1 MRPAAII
8 VMGVSGS
15 GKSTIGA
22 LLAEKLGWPFAD
34 ADGFHPAANVAK
46 MASGQPL
53 TDADRWP
60 WLDAIAAHIAT
71 ARQAAQPV
79 VVACSALRRAY
90 RERLRAGHNDLLF
103 LHLAGAPEVIAK
115 RQAARQGHFMPPSLM
130 ASQFA
135 TLEDPAAEADAVTIS
150 VLSSPHDVV
159 AAALEHL
166 AQGGPTPP
174 ISTRSRSD
182 GII

>member
-22 LLAEKLGWPFAD
+22 LLAERLGWPFAD

-46 MASGQPL
+46 MAAGQPL
-53 TDADRWP
+53 TDEDRWP
-60 WLDAIAAHIAT
+60 WLDAIAAHIGA
-71 ARQAAQPV
+71 ARGTGQPV

-90 RERLRAGHNDLLF
+90 RERLRAGHGDLIF
-103 LHLAGAPEVIAK
+103 LHLAGAPAVIAE

-135 TLEDPAAEADAVTIS
+135 TLEDPAAEADAVTVS
-150 VLSSPHDVV
+150 VQASPHEVVGNILSSLSERGAIGAP
-159 AAALEHL
+159 
-166 AQGGPTPP
+166 
-174 ISTRSRSD
+174 
-182 GII
+182 

>member
-22 LLAEKLGWPFAD
+22 LLAERLGWPFAD
-34 ADGFHPAANVAK
+34 ADGFHPPENVAK
-46 MASGQPL
+46 MAAGTPL

-60 WLDAIAAHIAT
+60 WLDAIAAHIGA
-71 ARQAAQPV
+71 ARQAGRPV

-90 RERLRAGHNDLLF
+90 RDRLRAGHGDLIF
-103 LHLAGAPEVIAK
+103 LHLSGAPEVIAA

-135 TLEDPAAEADAVTIS
+135 TLEDTGDEADAVALS
-150 VLSSPHDVV
+150 VADTPQAVV
-159 AAALEHL
+159 DAAMAALSPIGL
-166 AQGGPTPP
+166 KAGP
-174 ISTRSRSD
+174 
-182 GII
+182 

>member
-22 LLAEKLGWPFAD
+22 LLAERLGWPFAD

-46 MASGQPL
+46 MAAGTPL

-60 WLDAIAAHIAT
+60 WLDAIAAHIDA
-71 ARQAAQPV
+71 ARGTGRPV

-90 RERLRAGHNDLLF
+90 RERLRAGHGDLIF
-103 LHLAGAPEVIAK
+103 LHLAGAPEVIAE

-135 TLEDPAAEADAVTIS
+135 TLEATGDEPDAVAVS
-150 VLSSPHDVV
+150 VADTPQSVV
-159 AAALEHL
+159 DAAMAALGRFGL
-166 AQGGPTPP
+166 RAGP
-174 ISTRSRSD
+174 
-182 GII
+182 

>member
-22 LLAEKLGWPFAD
+22 LLAEALGWPFAD

-46 MASGQPL
+46 MAAGTPL

-60 WLDAIAAHIAT
+60 WLDAIAAHIGA
-71 ARQAAQPV
+71 ARETGQPV

-90 RERLRAGHNDLLF
+90 RERLRAGHGDLIF
-103 LHLAGAPEVIAK
+103 LHLSGAPAVIAE

-135 TLEDPAAEADAVTIS
+135 TLEDPAAEADAVTVS
-150 VLSSPHDVV
+150 VSASLHEVV
-159 AAALEHL
+159 ATALEQL
-166 AQGGPTPP
+166 AARGVVASP
-174 ISTRSRSD
+174 
-182 GII
+182 

>member
-22 LLAEKLGWPFAD
+22 LLAARLGWPFAD
-34 ADGFHPAANVAK
+34 ADGFHPPENVAK

-60 WLDAIAAHIAT
+60 WLDAIAAHIDA
-71 ARQAAQPV
+71 ARKAGQPV

-90 RERLRAGHNDLLF
+90 RDRLRAGHGDLVF
-103 LHLAGAPEVIAK
+103 LHLSGAPEVIAA

-135 TLEDPAAEADAVTIS
+135 TLEDISDEPDALAVS
-150 VLSSPHDVV
+150 VATEPQDVV
-159 AAALEHL
+159 NAAMAALNRFTL
-166 AQGGPTPP
+166 TADP
-174 ISTRSRSD
+174 
-182 GII
+182 

>member
-1 MRPAAII
+1 MPAAAII

-22 LLAEKLGWPFAD
+22 LLAAALGWPFAD

-53 TDADRWP
+53 TDEDRWP
-60 WLDAIAAHIAT
+60 WLDAIAAHIEA
-71 ARQAAQPV
+71 ARAAAQPV
-79 VVACSALRRAY
+79 VVACSALRRTY
-90 RERLRAGHNDLLF
+90 RDRLRAGHKDLIF
-103 LHLAGAPEVIAK
+103 LHLAGEAGLIGD

-135 TLEDPAAEADAVTIS
+135 TLEDPSAEADAVTVS
-150 VLSSPHDVV
+150 VQASPAQVV
-159 AAALEHL
+159 EAALTQL
-166 AQGGPTPP
+166 AFAGMIASPKAGP
-174 ISTRSRSD
+174 
-182 GII
+182 

>member
-22 LLAEKLGWPFAD
+22 LLAERLGWPFAD
-34 ADGFHPAANVAK
+34 ADGFHPPENVAK
-46 MASGQPL
+46 MAAGTPL

-60 WLDAIAAHIAT
+60 WLDAIAAHIGASRK
-71 ARQAAQPV
+71 AGQPV

-90 RERLRAGHNDLLF
+90 RERLRAGHGDLIF
-103 LHLAGAPEVIAK
+103 LHLAGAPAVIAE

-135 TLEDPAAEADAVTIS
+135 TLEDPAAEADAVMVS
-150 VLSSPHDVV
+150 VSASPHEVV
-159 AAALEHL
+159 ATAIDQL
-166 AQGGPTPP
+166 AVRGVVASP
-174 ISTRSRSD
+174 
-182 GII
+182 

>member
-22 LLAEKLGWPFAD
+22 LLAEALGWPFAD

-46 MASGQPL
+46 MAAGQPL

-60 WLDAIAAHIAT
+60 WLDAIAAHIGASRT
-71 ARQAAQPV
+71 AKQPV

-90 RERLRAGHNDLLF
+90 RERLRAGHGDLIF
-103 LHLAGAPEVIAK
+103 LHLAGAPAVIAE

-135 TLEDPAAEADAVTIS
+135 TLEDPAAEADAVIIS
-150 VLSSPHDVV
+150 VSASPHEVVV
-159 AAALEHL
+159 AAIDQL
-166 AQGGPTPP
+166 AVRGVVASP
-174 ISTRSRSD
+174 
-182 GII
+182 

>member
-22 LLAEKLGWPFAD
+22 LLAEALGWPFID

-46 MASGQPL
+46 MAAGQPL
-53 TDADRWP
+53 TDEDRWP
-60 WLDAIAAHIAT
+60 WLDAIAAHIGASRT
-71 ARQAAQPV
+71 AEQPV

-90 RERLRAGHNDLLF
+90 RERLRAGHGDLIF
-103 LHLAGAPEVIAK
+103 LHLSGAPEVIAT

-135 TLEDPAAEADAVTIS
+135 TLEDTGNEPDALSVSVTAAPQAVVDA
-150 VLSSPHDVV
+150 
-159 AAALEHL
+159 AMAALGL
-166 AQGGPTPP
+166 FGLRAGP
-174 ISTRSRSD
+174 
-182 GII
+182 

>member
-1 MRPAAII
+1 MPAAAII

-22 LLAEKLGWPFAD
+22 LLAEALGWPFAD

-53 TDADRWP
+53 TDEDRWP
-60 WLDAIAAHIAT
+60 WLDAIATHIAT
-71 ARQAAQPV
+71 ARAAGQPV

-90 RERLRAGHNDLLF
+90 RDRLRAGHSDLIF
-103 LHLAGAPEVIAK
+103 LHLAGEAQLIAG
-115 RQAARQGHFMPPSLM
+115 RQAAREGHFMPPSLM

-135 TLEDPAAEADAVTIS
+135 TLEDPAAEADTVTVS
-150 VLSSPHDVV
+150 VAASPKEVV
-159 AAALEHL
+159 AAALEQF
-166 AQGGPTPP
+166 AQGSAIT
-174 ISTRSRSD
+174 SS
-182 GII
+182 

>member
-1 MRPAAII
+1 MRAAAII

-22 LLAEKLGWPFAD
+22 LLAERLGWPFAD
-34 ADGFHPAANVAK
+34 ADGFHPPENVAK
-46 MASGQPL
+46 MAAGIPL

-60 WLDAIAAHIAT
+60 WLDAIAAHIDA
-71 ARQAAQPV
+71 ARKAGQPV

-90 RERLRAGHNDLLF
+90 RERLRAGHGDLLF
-103 LHLAGAPEVIAK
+103 LHLSGAPEVIAA

-135 TLEDPAAEADAVTIS
+135 TLEDTVAEPDAVTVS
-150 VLSSPHDVV
+150 VKASPHEVV
-159 AAALEHL
+159 EAALAHL
-166 AQGGPTPP
+166 RQHRA
-174 ISTRSRSD
+174 I
-182 GII
+182 

>member
-1 MRPAAII
+1 MRAAAII

-22 LLAEKLGWPFAD
+22 LLAEALGWPFAD
-34 ADGFHPAANVAK
+34 ADSFHPPANVTK

-53 TDADRWP
+53 TDEDRWP
-60 WLDAIAAHIAT
+60 WLDAIAAHIAV
-71 ARQAAQPV
+71 ARAGGQPV

-90 RERLRAGHNDLLF
+90 RERLRAGHGDLVF
-103 LHLAGAPEVIAK
+103 LHLAGEAGLIAG

-135 TLEDPAAEADAVTIS
+135 TLEDPAEEADAVTVS
-150 VLSSPHDVV
+150 VLAAPQLVV
-159 AAALEHL
+159 AAALTQL
-166 AQGGPTPP
+166 TAKGAVAPPKAGP
-174 ISTRSRSD
+174 
-182 GII
+182 

>member
-1 MRPAAII
+1 MRAAAII

-22 LLAEKLGWPFAD
+22 LLAGRLGWPFAD
-34 ADGFHPAANVAK
+34 ADGFHPPENVAK
-46 MASGQPL
+46 MAAGTPL

-60 WLDAIAAHIAT
+60 WLDAIAAHIDA
-71 ARQAAQPV
+71 ARKAGQPV

-90 RERLRAGHNDLLF
+90 RDRLRAGHGDLLF
-103 LHLAGAPEVIAK
+103 LHLSGAPEVIAA

-135 TLEDPAAEADAVTIS
+135 TLEDTVAEPDAVTVS
-150 VLSSPHDVV
+150 VKASPHEVV
-159 AAALEHL
+159 NAAMVAISRFTLT
-166 AQGGPTPP
+166 AGP
-174 ISTRSRSD
+174 
-182 GII
+182 

>member
-1 MRPAAII
+1 MRAAAII

-22 LLAEKLGWPFAD
+22 LLAERLGWPFAD
-34 ADGFHPAANVAK
+34 ADGFHPPENVAK
-46 MASGQPL
+46 MAAGIPL

-60 WLDAIAAHIAT
+60 WLDAIAAHIGA
-71 ARQAAQPV
+71 ARQAGQPV

-90 RERLRAGHNDLLF
+90 RERLRAGHGDLLF
-103 LHLAGAPEVIAK
+103 LHLSGAPEVIAA

-135 TLEDPAAEADAVTIS
+135 TLEDTVAEPDAVTVS
-150 VLSSPHDVV
+150 VKASPDEVV
-159 AAALEHL
+159 EAALAHL
-166 AQGGPTPP
+166 RQHRA
-174 ISTRSRSD
+174 I
-182 GII
+182 

>member
-22 LLAEKLGWPFAD
+22 LLAEALGWPFAD

-46 MASGQPL
+46 MAAGQPL
-53 TDADRWP
+53 TDEDRWP
-60 WLDAIAAHIAT
+60 WLDAIAAHIGASRT
-71 ARQAAQPV
+71 AGQPV

-90 RERLRAGHNDLLF
+90 RERLRAGHCDLIF
-103 LHLAGAPEVIAK
+103 LHLSGAPEVIAA

-135 TLEDPAAEADAVTIS
+135 TLEDPAAEADAVTVS
-150 VLSSPHDVV
+150 VSASPHEVV
-159 AAALEHL
+159 ATAIDQLAAR
-166 AQGGPTPP
+166 AVVASP
-174 ISTRSRSD
+174 
-182 GII
+182 

>member
-22 LLAEKLGWPFAD
+22 LLAEALGWPCAD

-46 MASGQPL
+46 MAAGTPL
-53 TDADRWP
+53 TDEDRWP
-60 WLDAIAAHIAT
+60 WLDAIAAHIGASRT
-71 ARQAAQPV
+71 AGQPV

-90 RERLRAGHNDLLF
+90 RERLRAGHGDLIF
-103 LHLAGAPEVIAK
+103 LHLAGAPAVIAE

-135 TLEDPAAEADAVTIS
+135 TLEDPAEEVDAVTVS
-150 VLSSPHDVV
+150 VSASPHEVVV
-159 AAALEHL
+159 AAIDQL
-166 AQGGPTPP
+166 AVRGVVA
-174 ISTRSRSD
+174 
-182 GII
+182 

>member
-22 LLAEKLGWPFAD
+22 LLAEALGWPFAD

-46 MASGQPL
+46 MAAGTPL
-53 TDADRWP
+53 TDEDRWP
-60 WLDAIAAHIAT
+60 WLDAIAAHIGASRT
-71 ARQAAQPV
+71 AGQPV

-90 RERLRAGHNDLLF
+90 RERLRAGHIDLIF
-103 LHLAGAPEVIAK
+103 LHLAGAPAVIAE

-135 TLEDPAAEADAVTIS
+135 TLEDPAAEADAVMVS
-150 VLSSPHDVV
+150 VSASPHEVV
-159 AAALEHL
+159 AAAIHQLS
-166 AQGGPTPP
+166 AFGVVASP
-174 ISTRSRSD
+174 
-182 GII
+182 

>member
-22 LLAEKLGWPFAD
+22 LLAEALGWPFAD
-34 ADGFHPAANVAK
+34 ADGFHPAGNVAK
-46 MASGQPL
+46 MAAGTPL
-53 TDADRWP
+53 TDEDRWP
-60 WLDAIAAHIAT
+60 WLDAIAAHIGA
-71 ARQAAQPV
+71 AREAGRPV

-90 RERLRAGHNDLLF
+90 RDRLRAGHGDLIF
-103 LHLAGAPEVIAK
+103 LHLSGAPEVIAG

-135 TLEDPAAEADAVTIS
+135 TLEDISDEPDALAVSVAAEPQAVVDA
-150 VLSSPHDVV
+150 
-159 AAALEHL
+159 AMAALSPFGL
-166 AQGGPTPP
+166 RAGP
-174 ISTRSRSD
+174 
-182 GII
+182 

>member
-1 MRPAAII
+1 MRAAAII

-22 LLAEKLGWPFAD
+22 LLAERLGWPFAD
-34 ADGFHPAANVAK
+34 ADGFHPVANVAK
-46 MASGQPL
+46 MAAGQPL

-60 WLDAIAAHIAT
+60 WLDAIAAHIGASRT
-71 ARQAAQPV
+71 AGQPV

-90 RERLRAGHNDLLF
+90 RERLRAGHGDLIF
-103 LHLAGAPEVIAK
+103 LHLAGAPEVIAT

-135 TLEDPAAEADAVTIS
+135 TLEDTAEEADAVTVS
-150 VLSSPHDVV
+150 VSTSPHEVLVAAIDQLAILGVV
-159 AAALEHL
+159 AS
-166 AQGGPTPP
+166 P
-174 ISTRSRSD
+174 
-182 GII
+182 

>member
-22 LLAEKLGWPFAD
+22 LLAERLGWPFAD

-46 MASGQPL
+46 MAAGQPL
-53 TDADRWP
+53 TDEDRWP
-60 WLDAIAAHIAT
+60 WLDAIAAHIGA
-71 ARQAAQPV
+71 ARTTGQPV

-90 RERLRAGHNDLLF
+90 RERLRAGHGDLIF
-103 LHLAGAPEVIAK
+103 LHLAGAPAVIAE

-135 TLEDPAAEADAVTIS
+135 TLEDPAAEADAVTVS
-150 VLSSPHDVV
+150 VQASPHEVVGNILSSLSERGAIGAP
-159 AAALEHL
+159 
-166 AQGGPTPP
+166 
-174 ISTRSRSD
+174 
-182 GII
+182 

>member
-22 LLAEKLGWPFAD
+22 LLAEALGWPFAD

-46 MASGQPL
+46 MAAGQPL

-60 WLDAIAAHIAT
+60 WLDAIAAHIGASRT
-71 ARQAAQPV
+71 AGQPV

-90 RERLRAGHNDLLF
+90 RERLRAGHGDLIF
-103 LHLAGAPEVIAK
+103 LHLAGAPEVIAA

-135 TLEDPAAEADAVTIS
+135 TLEDPAGEADAVTVS
-150 VLSSPHDVV
+150 VVASPHEVV
-159 AAALEHL
+159 ATAIDQLAARGVV
-166 AQGGPTPP
+166 ASP
-174 ISTRSRSD
+174 
-182 GII
+182 

>member
-1 MRPAAII
+1 MRAAAII

-34 ADGFHPAANVAK
+34 ADGFHPPENVAK
-46 MASGQPL
+46 MAAGTPL

-60 WLDAIAAHIAT
+60 WLDAIAAHIDA
-71 ARQAAQPV
+71 ARKAGQPV

-90 RERLRAGHNDLLF
+90 RDRLRAGHGDLLF
-103 LHLAGAPEVIAK
+103 LHLSGAPEVIAA

-135 TLEDPAAEADAVTIS
+135 TLEDTVAEPDAVTVS
-150 VLSSPHDVV
+150 VKASPDEVV
-159 AAALEHL
+159 EAALAHL
-166 AQGGPTPP
+166 RQHRA
-174 ISTRSRSD
+174 I
-182 GII
+182 

>member
-1 MRPAAII
+1 MRAAAII

-15 GKSTIGA
+15 GKSTVGA
-22 LLAEKLGWPFAD
+22 LLAEALGWPFAD

-53 TDADRWP
+53 TDEDRWP
-60 WLDAIAAHIAT
+60 WLDAIAKHIAA
-71 ARQAAQPV
+71 ARAAGQPV

-90 RERLRAGHNDLLF
+90 RDRLRAGHKDLVF
-103 LHLAGAPEVIAK
+103 LHLAGEAGLIAS

-135 TLEDPAAEADAVTIS
+135 TLEDPAGEADAVTVS
-150 VLSSPHDVV
+150 VRASPHEVV
-159 AAALEHL
+159 AAALGQL
-166 AQGGPTPP
+166 VATGAIAPPKAGP
-174 ISTRSRSD
+174 
-182 GII
+182 

>member
-1 MRPAAII
+1 MRAAAII

-22 LLAEKLGWPFAD
+22 LLAERLGWPFAD
-34 ADGFHPAANVAK
+34 ADGFHPPENVAK
-46 MASGQPL
+46 MAAGIPL

-60 WLDAIAAHIAT
+60 WLDAIAAHIGA
-71 ARQAAQPV
+71 ARQAGQPV

-90 RERLRAGHNDLLF
+90 RDRLRAGHGDLLF
-103 LHLAGAPEVIAK
+103 LHLSGAPEVIAA

-135 TLEDPAAEADAVTIS
+135 TLEDTVAEPDAVTVS
-150 VLSSPHDVV
+150 VKASPDEVV
-159 AAALEHL
+159 EAALAHL
-166 AQGGPTPP
+166 RQHRA
-174 ISTRSRSD
+174 I
-182 GII
+182 